1 MRLLYEGKD
10 ITDDVVV
17 DSCVVDVRESGR
29 LPVLKVTFDDAD
41 GDWGG
46 WRPKAGDYIE
56 ATSDEACGSGKMYV
70 SDANHTRG
78 KMVITAVPV
87 KQPSM
92 AKVQRWRKSSMLKA
106 VNQMASQLGLGVEV
120 HGAKDISFDYLQ
132 QTGARNL
139 ACMAEC
145 CALLGCMLDVFDGTA
160 HVSSIEWAASQNPVG
175 TLTIEDES
183 DHECRS
189 VNGIGSCSAFQS
201 KIVDGEKDSTF
212 DKPYRKELTASY
224 KAGDGEPMAWE
235 VPARI
240 GFSSASQLRQ
250 CCKGLVSYQASR
262 RPLSSAVLDSLVPWT
277 PGAVIETKCVEIP
290 SASGKAMV
298 ARVRA
303 DFVSGKTKVWW
314 HAL

>member
-1 MRLLYEGKD
+1 MRLIYEGKD

-46 WRPKAGDYIE
+46 WRPKAGDSIE

-92 AKVQRWRKSSMLKA
+92 AKVQRWKNSSMLKA
-106 VNQMASQLGLGVEV
+106 VNQMASQLGLGVAV
-120 HGAKDISFDYLQ
+120 HGAKDISFDYMQ
-132 QTGARNL
+132 QTGSRNL

-145 CALLGCMLDVFDGTA
+145 CALLGCILDVFDGTA
-160 HVSSIEWAASQNPVG
+160 HVSSIAWAESQKPVG
-175 TLTIEDES
+175 TLTIEEES
-183 DHECRS
+183 SHECRS
-189 VNGIGSCSAFQS
+189 VNSIGSCSAFQS
-201 KIVDGEKDSTF
+201 KLVDGEKDSTF

-240 GFSSASQLRQ
+240 GFANASQLRQ

>member
-46 WRPKAGDYIE
+46 WMPKAGDSIE

-78 KMVITAVPV
+78 KMVITAVSV

-106 VNQMASQLGLGVEV
+106 VNQMASQLGLGVAV

-132 QTGARNL
+132 QAGARNL

-145 CALLGCMLDVFDGTA
+145 CALLGCMLDIFDGTA
-160 HVSSIEWAASQNPVG
+160 HVSSIAWAASQKPVG

-189 VNGIGSCSAFQS
+189 ISGIGSCSAFQS

-240 GFSSASQLRQ
+240 GFANASQLRQ
-250 CCKGLVSYQASR
+250 CCKGLVSYQESR
-262 RPLSSAVLDSLVPWT
+262 RPLSSAMLDSLVPWT

>member
-10 ITDDVVV
+10 ITGDVTV

-29 LPVLKVTFDDAD
+29 LPLLRVTFDDAD

-46 WRPKAGDYIE
+46 WRPKAGDSIE

-70 SDANHTRG
+70 SDANHQRG

-87 KQPSM
+87 KQPTT
-92 AKVQRWRKSSMLKA
+92 AKVQRWEKSSMLKA
-106 VNQMASQLGLGVEV
+106 VNQMASQLGLGVAV
-120 HGAKDISFDYLQ
+120 HGAQDISFDYMQ

-145 CALLGCMLDVFDGTA
+145 CALLGCMMDVFDGTA
-160 HVSSIEWAASQNPVG
+160 HVSSIAWAASQKPVG
-175 TLTIEDES
+175 TITIEEES

-189 VNGIGSCSAFQS
+189 VSSIGSCSASQS
-201 KIVDGEKDSTF
+201 KIVCGSKDSSW

-224 KAGDGEPMAWE
+224 KSGDGEPMAWE

-240 GFSSASQLRQ
+240 GFANASQLRQ
-250 CCKGLVSYQASR
+250 CCKGLVAYQNSR
-262 RPLSSAVLDSLVPWT
+262 RPLSSSVLDSPVPWT
-277 PGAVIETKCVEIP
+277 PGSTIMTECEEIP

-298 ARVRA
+298 ARVRV
-303 DFVSGKTKVWW
+303 DMVSGKTKVWW